1 MVKLRLLLFCL
12 FSAFFLT
19 GVASAQTQITT
30 GVIQGTTLDQ
40 SGAVVTDA
48 DVTAKNLDTQTE
60 TAQKTDSDGRFVFLS
75 LNPGRYSVTASK
87 TGFSTVIQKDLD
99 LTVGQAISLRLTLKV
114 SSISETVEVTGTP
127 VIETTESVS
136 STTLNE
142 IAVSQTPV
150 LGRKFEDLL
159 TLTPGVA
166 VVQGPDGDEISFAG
180 QRGIFNNVSLDGGDY
195 NNGFFGEQEGG
206 QRAAIDITL
215 DAVKEFQVVAS
226 GASAEF
232 GRTAGGVVNVV
243 TKSGTDE
250 VHGTL
255 FHFQRLEALTAD
267 TSDGKP
273 LQDFH
278 REQFGGTIG
287 GPIVK
292 QKMFFFAAV
301 EQIFENLTRQ
311 NLSVQQGP
319 VACPE
324 PAPTLAANATD
335 IRSNADCQRLALI
348 NFFKSNPATS
358 GQQEGLP
365 VEHPV
370 RNTAILGKYD
380 WNVNNA
386 NKVSASYNFDRSNNT
401 NQTFDVPT
409 YGNSA
414 NGIEG
419 PSKINA
425 VNFNMFTT
433 VSAKKVNEGHFS
445 FAREDRPRSA
455 VQSKV
460 PADTAM
466 GFATTF
472 RFGEPF
478 FLEPKID
485 EVFKRYQVRDNFSI
499 LAGKHTIKFGG
510 EFLHSNNTQVFRGF
524 FTGRYIFDSVLGFLH
539 YTSPASLG
547 AGFGPATGECSNGT
561 FVALTP
567 TACPPDATHLKGT
580 PASSPLLLYLQHAAT
595 SGPTTD
601 AVGASDISNQNY
613 ALFIQDKWQIRPNLT
628 LDYGLRWE
636 AQIFP
641 DPVIPP
647 SQTAYGVNLSDPRFP
662 STGKIPNDRTMF
674 QPRLGLAW
682 DVRNNGKS
690 LIRASYGIFNAQQNM
705 LTQVGAITT
714 NGVQQQ
720 TIFAGDVPGGF
731 VGATGFDTAG
741 PTWPNV
747 IIPTGVASNPGVTVF
762 DRNYKNPRIYSANF
776 GYTQQLA
783 PDWAGYID
791 LTYSKAVYLTRFVD
805 PNNGSQLTGPA
816 GVAAC
821 TLLGATLSSDGVCIP
836 LNGDTASYPG
846 PSAFSNL
853 GSVTNTQSSAHSLY
867 RGMTVGVRK
876 RMSHGVQ
883 LEGNYVL
890 SEDLDDD
897 SNERDPFTFRYF
909 DRFNFRKDYTFSD
922 RDSRHKFNFY
932 ATTKLPAGFEFSARI
947 QAHTAQP
954 ITDNALGTGTGT
966 PCSPNNSLTRV
977 VNGIDCGR
985 NHLRKDNG
993 FFTFDW
999 RALRPFHFGDR
1010 YALTP
1015 MVEMFNS
1022 FNNKNNIN
1030 PLVTP
1035 GLFNFDGFLRQGVG
1049 DPLQAQLALKF
1060 SF

>member
-1 MVKLRLLLFCL
+1 MVRLRCCLICL
-12 FSAFFLT
+12 FFAFSLT
-19 GVASAQTQITT
+19 GLAVAQTQITT

-40 SGAVVTDA
+40 SGAVIVGA
-48 DVTAKNLDTQTE
+48 DVTARNLDTQTE
-60 TAQKTDSDGRFVFLS
+60 TAQKTDGDGRFVFLS
-75 LNPGRYSVTASK
+75 LRPGRYSVTASK
-87 TGFSTVIQKDLD
+87 GGFSKVIQKDLD
-99 LTVGQAISLRLTLKV
+99 LTVGQAISLKLTLKV
-114 SSISETVEVTGTP
+114 SAVAETVVVTESPT
-127 VIETTESVS
+127 IEPTESVS

-142 IAVSQTPV
+142 IAVSATPV

-159 TLTPGVA
+159 TLTPGVS

-195 NNGFFGEQEGG
+195 NNGFFGEQAGG

-226 GASAEF
+226 GATAEF
-232 GRTAGGVVNVV
+232 GRTAGGVVNVI
-243 TKSGTDE
+243 TKSGTDQ
-250 VHGTL
+250 VHGSL
-255 FHFQRLEALTAD
+255 FHFQRMEALTAN
-267 TSDGKP
+267 TSDDKP

-287 GPIVK
+287 GPIVR
-292 QKMFFFAAV
+292 QKMFVFGAV
-301 EQIFENLTRQ
+301 EQIFEHLIRP
-311 NLSVQQGP
+311 NLSVQQGKT
-319 VACPE
+319 ACPV
-324 PAPTLAANATD
+324 PTPTVAANSAL
-335 IRSNADCQRLALI
+335 IASNADCQRLALI
-348 NFFKSNPATS
+348 NFFQTNRN
-358 GQQEGLP
+358 QQEGLP
-365 VEHPV
+365 IEHPI
-370 RNTAILGKYD
+370 RNTAILGKFD
-380 WNVNNA
+380 WNVNEA

-433 VSAKKVNEGHFS
+433 VSAKKVNEGHVGFG
-445 FAREDRPRSA
+445 REDRPRSA
-455 VQSKV
+455 VTSNV

-472 RFGEPF
+472 RFGAPF

-485 EVFKRYQVRDNFSI
+485 EVFKRVQVRDNFSI

-510 EFLHSNNTQVFRGF
+510 EWLHSNNTQVFRGF
-524 FTGRYIFDSVLGFLH
+524 FTGRFIFDSVLGFLH
-539 YTSPASLG
+539 YATD
-547 AGFGPATGECSNGT
+547 GPSVRLCANG
-561 FVALTP
+561 VY
-567 TACPPDATHLKGT
+567 GT
-580 PASSPLLLYLQHAAT
+580 PAQCTAAGSSATPFSPLLLYLQHAGTNGA
-595 SGPTTD
+595 TTD
-601 AVGASDISNQNY
+601 AAGASDISNENY
-613 ALFIQDKWQIRPNLT
+613 ALFLQDKWQIRPNLT

-647 SQTAYGVNLSDPRFP
+647 AQTAYGVNLSDPRFP
-662 STGKIPNDRTMF
+662 STGKIPNATKMF

-682 DVRNNGKS
+682 DVRSNGKS
-690 LIRASYGIFNAQQNM
+690 VVRASWGIYNAQQNM

-720 TIFAGDVPGGF
+720 TLFAGDVGPGIF
-731 VGATGFDTAG
+731 ISPNG
-741 PTWPNV
+741 PPPVWPNP
-747 IIPTGVASNPGVTVF
+747 ITPAALPPGTFPFQPGVTVF
-762 DRNYKNPRIYSANF
+762 DKNYNNPRIYVANF
-776 GYTQQLA
+776 GFSQQLA
-783 PDWAGYID
+783 PNWAGYLD
-791 LTYSKAVYLTRFVD
+791 LTWAKGVYLTRFVD
-805 PNNGSQLTGPA
+805 PNTGSTVTVPA
-816 GVAAC
+816 
-821 TLLGATLSSDGVCIP
+821 
-836 LNGDTASYPG
+836 NGDTVIYSG
-846 PSAFSNL
+846 PAPFGNL
-853 GSVTNTQSSAHSLY
+853 GSVTDTQSSAHSLY
-867 RGMTVGVRK
+867 RGMTIGVRK

-890 SEDLDDD
+890 SEDVDDD

-909 DRFNFRKDYTFSD
+909 NRFNFRKDYTFSD

-932 ATTKLPAGFEFSARI
+932 ATTKLPAGFEFGARI

-954 ITDNALGTGTGT
+954 ITDNPLGTGTGT
-966 PCSPNNSLTRV
+966 PCTPNNSLTRV
-977 VNGIDCGR
+977 VAGVDCGR

-999 RALRPFHFGDR
+999 RALRPIHFGDR
-1010 YALTP
+1010 YALIP
-1015 MVEMFNS
+1015 MVEVFNS
-1022 FNNKNNIN
+1022 FNNKNNVN

-1049 DPLQAQLALKF
+1049 DPLQAQLAVKF
-1060 SF
+1060 TF

>member
-1 MVKLRLLLFCL
+1 MVRLQYCLLFL
-12 FSAFFLT
+12 FGALT
-19 GVASAQTQITT
+19 FAGLAPAQTQITT
-30 GVIQGTTLDQ
+30 GVIRGTTLDQ
-40 SGAVVTDA
+40 SGAVIVDA

-60 TAQKTDSDGRFVFLS
+60 TTQKTDGDGQFVFLS
-75 LNPGRYSVTASK
+75 LRPGRYSVTASK
-87 TGFSTVIQKDLD
+87 TGFSKVIQKELD
-99 LTVGQAISLRLTLKV
+99 LTVGQAISLKLTLKISAV
-114 SSISETVEVTGTP
+114 SETIEVTDSPT
-127 VIETTESVS
+127 IEPTETES

-142 IAVSQTPV
+142 IAVSETPV

-159 TLTPGVA
+159 TLTPGVS

-195 NNGFFGEQEGG
+195 NNGFFGEQAGG

-226 GASAEF
+226 GATAEF

-243 TKSGTDE
+243 TKSGTDLL
-250 VHGTL
+250 HGSL
-255 FHFQRLEALTAD
+255 FHFQRLEALSAN

-292 QKMFFFAAV
+292 QKMFFFGAV
-301 EQIFENLTRQ
+301 EQIIENLTRPD
-311 NLSVQQGP
+311 LSVQQGTT
-319 VACPE
+319 ACPV
-324 PAPTLAANATD
+324 PAPTVAANSAL
-335 IRSNADCQRLALI
+335 IASNADCQRLALL
-348 NFFKSNPATS
+348 NFFKTNRN
-358 GQQEGLP
+358 QQEGLP
-365 VEHPV
+365 VEHPI
-370 RNTAILGKYD
+370 RNTAILGKFD

-409 YGNSA
+409 YGDSA

-425 VNFNMFTT
+425 INFNMFTT

-445 FAREDRPRSA
+445 FGREDRPRSA
-455 VQSKV
+455 ATSNV

-472 RFGEPF
+472 RFGAPF

-485 EVFKRYQVRDNFSI
+485 EVFKRLQVRDNFSI
-499 LAGKHTIKFGG
+499 LAGKHTVKFGG
-510 EFLHSNNTQVFRGF
+510 EWMHSNNTQVFRGF

-539 YTSPASLG
+539 YATD
-547 AGFGPATGECSNGT
+547 GPGTRECANGT
-561 FVALTP
+561 FVTLP
-567 TACPPDATHLKGT
+567 TLCPGGASATT
-580 PASSPLLLYLQHAAT
+580 FSPLLLYLQHAGTNGA
-595 SGPTTD
+595 TTD
-601 AVGASDISNQNY
+601 AAGASDISNENY
-613 ALFIQDKWQIRPNLT
+613 ALFLQDKWQIRPNLS

-641 DPVIPP
+641 DPVIAP
-647 SQTAYGVNLSDPRFP
+647 SKTAYGVNLSDPRFP
-662 STGKIPNDRTMF
+662 STGKIPNATKMF

-690 LIRASYGIFNAQQNM
+690 VIRANWGIYNAQQNM

-720 TIFAGDVPGGF
+720 TLFAGDV
-731 VGATGFDTAG
+731 AG
-741 PTWPNV
+741 PGFISPNGPAPVWPNP
-747 IIPTGVASNPGVTVF
+747 ITPAALPPGTFPFQPGVTVF
-762 DRNYKNPRIYSANF
+762 DKNYNNPRIYVANF
-776 GYTQQLA
+776 GFSQQLA
-783 PDWAGYID
+783 PTWAGYLD
-791 LTYSKAVYLTRFVD
+791 VTWAKGVYLTRFVD
-805 PNNGSQLTGPA
+805 PNTGSTVIVPA
-816 GVAAC
+816 
-821 TLLGATLSSDGVCIP
+821 
-836 LNGDTASYPG
+836 NGDTVGYSGTAPFG
-846 PSAFSNL
+846 NL
-853 GSVTNTQSSAHSLY
+853 GSVTDTQSSAHSLY

-909 DRFNFRKDYTFSD
+909 NRFNFRKDYTFSD
-922 RDSRHKFNFY
+922 RDSKHKFNFY
-932 ATTKLPAGFEFSARI
+932 ATTRLPAGFQFSARM

-954 ITDNALGTGTGT
+954 ITDNPLGTGTGA
-966 PCSPNNSLTRV
+966 PCSPDNSLTRV

-999 RALRPFHFGDR
+999 RALRPIKFGDR
-1010 YALTP
+1010 YTLTP

-1022 FNNKNNIN
+1022 FNNRNNVN

-1049 DPLQAQLALKF
+1049 DPLQAQLAVKF
-1060 SF
+1060 TF

>member
-1 MVKLRLLLFCL
+1 MKVLVRCFACLLAVFVTTGI
-12 FSAFFLT
+12 AF
-19 GVASAQTQITT
+19 AQTQITT
-30 GVIQGTTLDQ
+30 GVIQGTVFDQ
-40 SGAVVTDA
+40 TGAVVTDA
-48 DVTAKNLDTQTE
+48 DVTAKNLDTQSE
-60 TAQKTDSDGRFVFLS
+60 AAQKTDAEGRFVFLS
-75 LNPGRYSVTASK
+75 LSPGRYWVTAFK
-87 TGFSTVIQKDLD
+87 TGFTKVVQKDLD
-99 LTVGQAISLRLTLKV
+99 LTVGQAISLKMALK
-114 SSISETVEVTGTP
+114 ISTTGEVVEVTASP
-127 VIETTESVS
+127 IIEPTETQS
-136 STTLNE
+136 SSTLNE
-142 IAVSQTPV
+142 IAVGATPV

-243 TKSGTDE
+243 TKSGTDQL
-250 VHGTL
+250 HGSL
-255 FHFQRLEALTAD
+255 FEFQRLKGLTAD
-267 TSDGKP
+267 TSDGKA
-273 LQDFH
+273 LTDFR

-292 QKMFFFAAV
+292 QKQFFFGAV
-301 EQIFENLTRQ
+301 EQIFEDLTRP
-311 NLSVQQGP
+311 NLSTPLGTCPFATP
-319 VACPE
+319 VISNTAQE
-324 PAPTLAANATD
+324 AA
-335 IRSNADCQRLALI
+335 IGSNTECQRLALL
-348 NFFKSNPATS
+348 NFFQTNRN
-358 GQQEGLP
+358 QQEGLP
-365 VEHPV
+365 VSHPI

-386 NKVSASYNFDRSNNT
+386 NKLSASYNFDRSKNT
-401 NQTFDVPT
+401 NQTFDVAS
-409 YGNSA
+409 YGDSA
-414 NGIEG
+414 NGTEG

-425 VNFNMFTT
+425 VNVNLFTT

-455 VQSKV
+455 VTSNV

-466 GFATTF
+466 GFGTTF

-478 FLEPKID
+478 FLEPKVD
-485 EVFKRYQVRDNFSI
+485 EVFKRYQVRNNFSI

-510 EFLHSNNTQVFRGF
+510 EFLHGNNTQVFRGF

-539 YTSPASLG
+539 YATD
-547 AGFGPATGECSNGT
+547 GPSVRQCVNNTTQA
-561 FVALTP
+561 VLYR
-567 TACPPDATHLKGT
+567 T
-580 PASSPLLLYLQHAAT
+580 PAQCPAGSTETTVSPLLLYLQHAGT
-595 SGPTTD
+595 NGTTTD
-601 AVGASDISNQNY
+601 AAGASDISNQNY
-613 ALFIQDKWQIRPNLT
+613 AFFVQDKWQIFPNLT

-641 DPVIPP
+641 DPVIAPA
-647 SQTAYGVNLSDPRFP
+647 QTAYGVNLSDPRFP
-662 STGKIPNDRTMF
+662 STGKIPNATKMF

-690 LIRASYGIFNAQQNM
+690 VVRASWGIFNAQQNM
-705 LTQVGAITT
+705 LTEVGAITT

-720 TIFAGDVPGGF
+720 TLFAGDV
-731 VGATGFDTAG
+731 AG
-741 PTWPNV
+741 PGFISPNGPAPVWPNV
-747 IIPTGVASNPGVTVF
+747 IAPPVVAPGTFPFQPGITVF
-762 DRNYKNPRIYSANF
+762 DKNYNNPRIYAANF
-776 GYTQQLA
+776 GVTHQLA
-783 PDWAGYID
+783 PDWAGYVD
-791 LTYSKAVYLTRFVD
+791 VTWSKAVYLTRFVD
-805 PNNGSQLTGPA
+805 PNAGSQLTGPA

-821 TLLGATLSSDGVCIP
+821 ALVGATLSSDGVCIP
-836 LNGDTASYPG
+836 QNGDTTSYPG
-846 PSAFSNL
+846 PSAFANL
-853 GSVTNTQSSAHSLY
+853 GSITDTQSSAHSLY
-867 RGMTVGVRK
+867 RGMTIGARK
-876 RMSHGVQ
+876 RFSHGVQ

-890 SEDLDDD
+890 SEDVDDD

-909 DRFNFRKDYTFSD
+909 DRFNFHKDYTFSD

-932 ATTKLPAGFEFSARI
+932 AFTKLPAGFGFSARM

-954 ITDNALGTGTGT
+954 ITDNPLGTGTGA
-966 PCSPNNSLTRV
+966 PCSPNNSMTRV
-977 VNGIDCGR
+977 VDGIDCGR

-999 RALRPFHFGDR
+999 RGERPIHFGDR
-1010 YALTP
+1010 YTLIPT
-1015 MVEMFNS
+1015 VEMFNA
-1022 FNNKNNIN
+1022 FNNKNNVN

-1049 DPLQAQLALKF
+1049 DPLQVQLALKF
-1060 SF
+1060 TF